1 MTDLR
6 HVEARLDQLWREVS
20 RYPVRWGERT
30 IPPAANN
37 GGNGGNGGCA
47 NCFECLPSSQ
57 ATVGGCSAAP
67 NGAPIQFSLNAGANV
82 FSDVSGTS
90 NFTTFSYGSAVCGS
104 SSSASSGG
112 SGCSW
117 YSCPVSICNDASSS
131 SSSSSA
137 SSSTS
142 CGIYQLRLDLSL
154 VSGETVISIYIVF
167 VSGTDWMGTG
177 S

>member
-1 MTDLR
+1 MDIR
-6 HVEARLDQLWREVS
+6 HVEAKLDQLFREIS

-30 IPPAANN
+30 IPPTGND

-47 NCFECLPSSQ
+47 NCFECLPASQ

-67 NGAPIQFSLNAGANV
+67 NGAPMQFSLNAGVNV
-82 FSDVSGTS
+82 FSDSSGTS
-90 NFTTFSYGSAVCGS
+90 IYTTFTYGTAVCGS

-117 YSCPVSICNDASSS
+117 FSCPVSICSPSSSS

-137 SSSTS
+137 S
-142 CGIYQLRLDLSL
+142 CGIYQLRLDLTA
-154 VSGETVISIYIVF
+154 VSGQTVESIYIVF